1 MRGSLRIA
9 IIVIIAL
16 VIILVGGYYLY
27 NVFLNKPSEGADSD
41 YEWTVMDEFYSPRDL
56 VEEYIMNDAE
66 ARDIFPVSIIN
77 YGDDESVLRRF
88 RGSRF
93 AGPTEAQLK
102 MMFKGLEE
110 WKLVDIKYQD
120 EKEREIKRTVLYVYM
135 DGDWSVGDGGQLAD

>member
-1 MRGSLRIA
+1 MTGSFRIA
-9 IIVIIAL
+9 IIIIIAL
-16 VIILVGGYYLY
+16 AIISIGGYYIY
-27 NVFLNKPSEGADSD
+27 NVFLGKPSPSAEHE
-41 YEWTVMDEFYSPRDL
+41 YEWTTMDEYYTPKDL

-66 ARDIFPVSIIN
+66 ARENLPVSIIN

-102 MMFKGLEE
+102 MMFNGLEE

-120 EKEREIKRTVLYVYM
+120 DKEREIKRTVLYIYM
-135 DGDWSVGDGGQLAD
+135 NGDWSVGDGGQLVK